1 MHWRKKNE
9 LFALIKIML
18 LAAVVLGFIALVM
31 ILFPHLKM
39 LVSVIIQLIHK
50 ITSSLQRLI

>member
-1 MHWRKKNE
+1 MRS
-9 LFALIKIML
+9 LFALIKILL

-50 ITSSLQRLI
+50 ITSSLQQLI

>member
-1 MHWRKKNE
+1 MRS
-9 LFALIKIML
+9 LFALIKILL

-39 LVSVIIQLIHK
+39 LVSEIIQFIHK